1 MVEKWGD
8 CLKCLI
14 VKYMLDW
21 FIYGQSYVQCTC
33 MHAKDYFYNIHVYYL
48 IHNMYNVGHKPKVFQ
63 KHVLNKHLH
72 VQCILKYLAG
82 ILCIINL
89 ITTMYMY
96 NVHVHCT
103 WYNVHVQ
110 CTPKL

>member
-1 MVEKWGD
+1 
-8 CLKCLI
+8 
-14 VKYMLDW
+14 MLDW

-89 ITTMYMY
+89 ITTMYVYIVHGTMYMY
-96 NVHVHCT
+96 NVHQNYKNGKKRAVEGR
-103 WYNVHVQ
+103 
-110 CTPKL
+110 K